1 MKTLK
6 IFKMLGVSA
15 LILAISSCSL
25 DPIVHTE
32 KITNYPVFD
41 VGEEVV
47 FTTLGSGYTD
57 PGAEV
62 TENGAPISYTSTV
75 TGRYRGGKTLD
86 TNVSDEY
93 TITYTA
99 TNKDGY
105 SGSATKTVYVV
116 DNGDLV
122 NSLSGIYTS
131 TSVRDGVVAAQYTD
145 MKYIM
150 IWKNSNGTYEVTD
163 GIGLY
168 YAVGRAYGDNYL
180 ARPTRVTAVSIPGNS
195 YTFNSFTIPGFASSG
210 SGKIT
215 SLSAIPADKTIKFS
229 STWAGYKF
237 DVVLK
242 KVEF

>member
-1 MKTLK
+1 MKTIK
-6 IFKMLGVSA
+6 IFKILGISA

-25 DPIVHTE
+25 DPVIHTE

-41 VGEEVV
+41 VGEDVV
-47 FTTLGSGYTD
+47 FVEQGSGYVD
-57 PGAEV
+57 PGAIV
-62 TENGAPISYTSTV
+62 TENGVPIPYTTTV
-75 TGRYRGGKTLD
+75 SGRYRGGKTLD
-86 TNVSDEY
+86 SNISDEY

-99 TNKDGY
+99 TNQDGY

-122 NSLSGIYTS
+122 NSLSGLYTS
-131 TSVRDGVVAAQYTD
+131 TSVRDGVSAAQYTN
-145 MKYIM
+145 MEYIM
-150 IWKNSNGTYEVTD
+150 IWKNANGTYEVTD

-168 YAVGRAYGDNYL
+168 YAVGRGYGDNYL
-180 ARPTRVTAVSIPGNS
+180 GRPTLITATSIPNNS
-195 YTFNSFTIPGFASSG
+195 YTFNSFVIPGFASSG

-215 SLSAIPADKTIKFS
+215 SLTAIPADKTIKFS

-237 DVVLK
+237 DVTLK